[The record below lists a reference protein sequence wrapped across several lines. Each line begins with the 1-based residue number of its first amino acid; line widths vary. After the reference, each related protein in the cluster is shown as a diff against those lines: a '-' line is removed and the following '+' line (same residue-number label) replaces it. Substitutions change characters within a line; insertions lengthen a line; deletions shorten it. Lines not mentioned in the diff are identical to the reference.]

1 MDIISLSDLY
11 QKILVAIDGSKASSD
26 AAEHGINLAQRYKA
40 SLIILH
46 VLHLNT
52 LRQISS
58 SFITAPTF
66 GLEEAQEL
74 KATAKKW
81 TENINKKAKTKGLV
95 SKTKII
101 EEATS
106 IVGSIVEFAEEEGV
120 DLIVVGIRGKT
131 GVSRLLLGSVAQ
143 GVLAYAHCPVLAV
156 R

>member
-1 MDIISLSDLY
+1 MNIMSLSVSY
-11 QKILVAIDGSKASSD
+11 RKILVAIDGSKASSH
-26 AAEHGINLAQRYKA
+26 AAEHAINLAQRYKA

-58 SFITAPTF
+58 SFVTAPTF

-106 IVGSIVEFAEEEGV
+106 IVGSIVEFAEDEEI
-120 DLIVVGIRGKT
+120 DLIVVGTRGKT
-131 GVSRLLLGSVAQ
+131 GFSKLLLGSVAQ

-156 R
+156 K

>member
-11 QKILVAIDGSKASSD
+11 QKILVAIDGSKASSN

-46 VLHLNT
+46 FLHLNT

-81 TENINKKAKTKGLV
+81 TENINKKAKAKGLV

-101 EEATS
+101 EEAAS

-120 DLIVVGIRGKT
+120 DLIVVGTTGKT
-131 GVSRLLLGSVAQ
+131 GFRRLLIGSVAQ
-143 GVLAYAHCPVLAV
+143 GVLTYAHCPVLAV

>member
-1 MDIISLSDLY
+1 MDIISLSNLY
-11 QKILVAIDGSKASSD
+11 QKILVAIDGSKASSN

-101 EEATS
+101 EEAAS

-131 GVSRLLLGSVAQ
+131 GFSRLLLGSVAQ

>member
-1 MDIISLSDLY
+1 MIVMSLSDLY

-95 SKTKII
+95 SKIKII

-106 IVGSIVEFAEEEGV
+106 IVGSIVEFAEKEGV

-131 GVSRLLLGSVAQ
+131 GFSRLLLGSVAQ

>member
-1 MDIISLSDLY
+1 MNIMSLSDSY
-11 QKILVAIDGSKASSD
+11 RKILVAIDGSKASSH
-26 AAEHGINLAQRYKA
+26 AAQHAINLAQRYKA

-46 VLHLNT
+46 VLHLKT

-66 GLEEAQEL
+66 GLEEAKEL
-74 KATAKKW
+74 KARAKKW
-81 TENINKKAKTKGLV
+81 TENINKNAKTNGLV

-106 IVGSIVEFAEEEGV
+106 IVGSIVEFAEDEGV
-120 DLIVVGIRGKT
+120 DLIVVGTRGKT
-131 GVSRLLLGSVAQ
+131 GFSRLLLGSVAQ

-156 R
+156 K

>member
-131 GVSRLLLGSVAQ
+131 GFSRLLLGSVAQ

>member
-1 MDIISLSDLY
+1 MDIISLSISY

-101 EEATS
+101 EEAAS

-131 GVSRLLLGSVAQ
+131 GFSRLLLGSVAQ

>member
-1 MDIISLSDLY
+1 MNIMSLSVSY
-11 QKILVAIDGSKASSD
+11 RKILVAIDGSKASSH
-26 AAEHGINLAQRYKA
+26 AAEHAINLAQRYKA

-46 VLHLNT
+46 VLHLKT

-66 GLEEAQEL
+66 GLEEAKEL
-74 KATAKKW
+74 KARAKKW
-81 TENINKKAKTKGLV
+81 TENINKNAMTNGLV

-106 IVGSIVEFAEEEGV
+106 IVGSIVESAEEEGV
-120 DLIVVGIRGKT
+120 DLIVVGTTGKT
-131 GVSRLLLGSVAQ
+131 GFRRLLLGSVAQ

>member
-1 MDIISLSDLY
+1 MNIVSLSDSY
-11 QKILVAIDGSKASSD
+11 RKILVAIDGSKASSD
-26 AAEHGINLAQRYKA
+26 AAEHGINLAQKYNA

-74 KATAKKW
+74 KAMAKKW
-81 TENINKKAKTKGLV
+81 TENINKKAETKGLV

-101 EEATS
+101 EEGTS

-120 DLIVVGIRGKT
+120 DLIVVGTKGKT
-131 GVSRLLLGSVAQ
+131 GFSRLLLGSVAQ

>member
-1 MDIISLSDLY
+1 MDMISLSDLY

-66 GLEEAQEL
+66 GW
-74 KATAKKW
+74 KRHK
-81 TENINKKAKTKGLV
+81 N
-95 SKTKII
+95 
-101 EEATS
+101 
-106 IVGSIVEFAEEEGV
+106 
-120 DLIVVGIRGKT
+120 
-131 GVSRLLLGSVAQ
+131 
-143 GVLAYAHCPVLAV
+143 
-156 R
+156 

>member
-120 DLIVVGIRGKT
+120 DLIVGGIRGKT
-131 GVSRLLLGSVAQ
+131 GFSRLLLGSVAQ

>member
-1 MDIISLSDLY
+1 MSLSGSY
-11 QKILVAIDGSKASSD
+11 RKILVAIDGSKASSH
-26 AAEHGINLAQRYKA
+26 AAEHAINLSQRYKA

-74 KATAKKW
+74 IATAKKW

-101 EEATS
+101 KEATS
-106 IVGSIVEFAEEEGV
+106 IVGSIVEFAEDEGV
-120 DLIVVGIRGKT
+120 DLIVVGTRGKT
-131 GVSRLLLGSVAQ
+131 GFSRLLLGSVAQ

>member
-1 MDIISLSDLY
+1 MNIMSLSVSY
-11 QKILVAIDGSKASSD
+11 RKILVAIDGSKASSH
-26 AAEHGINLAQRYKA
+26 AAEHAINLAQRYKA

-58 SFITAPTF
+58 SFVTAPTF

-101 EEATS
+101 EETTS
-106 IVGSIVEFAEEEGV
+106 IVGSIVEFAEDEEI
-120 DLIVVGIRGKT
+120 DLIVVGTRGKT
-131 GVSRLLLGSVAQ
+131 GFSKLLLGSVAQ

-156 R
+156 K